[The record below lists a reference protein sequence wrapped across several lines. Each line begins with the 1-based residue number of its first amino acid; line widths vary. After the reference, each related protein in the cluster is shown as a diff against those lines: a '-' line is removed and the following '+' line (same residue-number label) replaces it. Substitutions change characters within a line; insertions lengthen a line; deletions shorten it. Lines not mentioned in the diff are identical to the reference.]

1 MVLQCVEDVVQV
13 VCEHLHEGRVRDML
27 PDDWFLNFL
36 NNIQVWVSDGKPLT
50 TEQAKIVLKILGKTR
65 PLFLSLGVSAK
76 AIREMQTDPVYRQ
89 QPTLSSVMPREVRY
103 LGGNILGFRFKR
115 NDTIVNDIKAL
126 KKNWATDDDVVF
138 DYVQRLWI
146 VRVTGENM
154 TPMTEDGLT
163 PIMKIIAKHRFAFD
177 DEVAGFLADSE
188 NVTGGET
195 AFSTTECMILDN
207 DLVGQWVR
215 AVLIGETR

>member
-1 MVLQCVEDVVQV
+1 MALQCVEDVVQI

-27 PDDWFLNFL
+27 PGEWFFNFL

-76 AIREMQTDPVYRQ
+76 AIREMQTNPVYRQ

-126 KKNWATDDDVVF
+126 KEYWATDHDVVF
-138 DYVQRLWI
+138 DYVQRLWL
-146 VRVTGENM
+146 VPLSGDTLEPV
-154 TPMTEDGLT
+154 
-163 PIMKIIAKHRFAFD
+163 MKIIGKHRFEFD
-177 DEVAGFLADSE
+177 DGVAGYLADCH
-188 NVTGGET
+188 NVQNGGA
-195 AFSTTECMILDN
+195 AFSVNECMILDN
-207 DLVGQWVR
+207 DILGQWVR
-215 AVLIGETR
+215 AVLVGVPK